1 MKKYNLGSFLLFILI
16 LFSCNKTMDFEDI
29 DLLIGKDWRLTN
41 IEKEGN
47 VISEPCDLDD
57 VLTFNDHAEF
67 TYQRGE
73 LECYANEED
82 KESVKWKLID
92 DFKVIRMK
100 FKIDEGTSQARLVE
114 NWEILE
120 LNDTL
125 LVLREST
132 ESEQIP
138 EIRSFEYD

>member
-138 EIRSFEYD
+138 EIRSFDYD

>member
-125 LVLREST
+125 LVLRVST